1 VSSRNIF
8 LILRLTIGRRLTNI
22 IGQQRSADM
31 NNQPAHIAKTYTT
44 KGIEM
49 LIQSAESEL
58 RELDGL
64 DATLPPNE
72 HRNRA
77 RARNVQS
84 IADYRA
90 ALDIKSAQA

>member
-1 VSSRNIF
+1 MSSLNIF
-8 LILRLTIGRRLTNI
+8 LILRLTIGGRLTNI

-64 DATLPPNE
+64 NATLPPNE

>member
-1 VSSRNIF
+1 
-8 LILRLTIGRRLTNI
+8 
-22 IGQQRSADM
+22 M

-44 KGIEM
+44 KGIQM
-49 LIQSAESEL
+49 LIRAAQT
-58 RELDGL
+58 ELDTLDNL

-72 HRNRA
+72 HRDRA

-90 ALDIKSAQA
+90 ALDIKGAQS

>member
-1 VSSRNIF
+1 
-8 LILRLTIGRRLTNI
+8 
-22 IGQQRSADM
+22 M

-58 RELDGL
+58 SELDGL

-72 HRNRA
+72 HRDRA

>member
-1 VSSRNIF
+1 M
-8 LILRLTIGRRLTNI
+8 T
-22 IGQQRSADM
+22 
-31 NNQPAHIAKTYTT
+31 NQPAHIAKTYTA
-44 KGIEM
+44 KGIQM

-58 RELDGL
+58 AELDWL

-72 HRNRA
+72 HRDRA

-90 ALDIKSAQA
+90 ALDIKNTQA